1 MSIHVRTTASG
12 TTVYDVRLRTP
23 DGRLYKR
30 TFRTR
35 KEADTFQAREK
46 ADRSRGGWVDPRAGR
61 VELAQY
67 AARWLAQRP
76 ALRPRTVELYE
87 SLLRRH
93 ILPELGGIELS
104 ALTTATV
111 RAWHARLL
119 LGGRPGLSTVAK
131 CYRLLRTIL
140 STAVEDELIVKNPCI
155 LKGAG
160 VERPQERPVAT
171 LAQVHALGEA
181 VEPRWRAMILLATFT
196 GLRLGELAGL
206 TRRRVD
212 LLHGTVNVAQQV
224 QELSDGS
231 RVVVP
236 PKTEAGRRT
245 VAIPPH
251 LLADL
256 EAHLAAW
263 AEPGPDGLLFPAP
276 EGGPI
281 RRSNFTRRVWQ
292 PACQAVEIE
301 GLRFH
306 DLRHTGNTLA
316 AATGASTRELMAR
329 MGHASPRAAL
339 IYQHATADRDAAIA
353 KALSDLATAQKPAV
367 VLRLDV
373 GDHGDSV
380 P

>member
-1 MSIHVRTTASG
+1 MSIHVRKTAKG
-12 TTVYDVRLRTP
+12 TAVYDVRLRAP
-23 DGRLYKR
+23 DGQPYKR

-35 KEADTFQAREK
+35 KEAGTFQAREK

-61 VELAQY
+61 LELAQY
-67 AARWLAQRP
+67 VRRWLAQRP
-76 ALRPRTVELYE
+76 ALRPRTIELYE
-87 SLLRRH
+87 SLLRGH
-93 ILPELGGIELS
+93 ILPDLGRIELS

-111 RAWHARLL
+111 RSWHAHLRV
-119 LGGRPGLSTVAK
+119 GTRPGPSTVAK
-131 CYRLLRTIL
+131 CYRLLRAIL

-160 VERPQERPVAT
+160 VERPEERPVAT
-171 LAQVHALGEA
+171 LAQVHALADA

-206 TRRRVD
+206 TRRHVD
-212 LLHGTVNVAQQV
+212 LLHGTVKVVQQV

-236 PKTEAGRRT
+236 PKTDAGRRT

-251 LLADL
+251 LLPDL
-256 EAHLAAW
+256 EAHLVAW
-263 AEPGPDGLLFPAP
+263 AEPGTEGLLFPAP

-281 RRSNFTRRVWQ
+281 RRSNFTRRVWL
-292 PACQAVEIE
+292 PACQAVGIE

-339 IYQHATADRDAAIA
+339 IYQHASADRDAAIA
-353 KALSDLATAQKPAV
+353 RALSDLAAAQKPAV
-367 VLRLDV
+367 VLHLADQ
-373 GDHGDSV
+373 

>member
-1 MSIHVRTTASG
+1 MSIHVRKTASG
-12 TTVYDVRLRTP
+12 SNVYDVRLRTP

-35 KEADTFQAREK
+35 KEADTFEAREK
-46 ADRSRGGWVDPRAGR
+46 ADRSRGGWVDPRAGQLQ
-61 VELAQY
+61 LAQY
-67 AARWLAQRP
+67 AARWLTQRP

-93 ILPELGGIELS
+93 ILPELGRIELS

-119 LGGRPGLSTVAK
+119 LVGARPGPSTVAK

-160 VERPQERPVAT
+160 VERPEERSVAT
-171 LAQVHALGEA
+171 LAQVHALAEA
-181 VEPRWRAMILLATFT
+181 VDPRWRVMILLATFT

-206 TRRRVD
+206 TRRHVD
-212 LLHGTVNVAQQV
+212 LLHGTVKVVQQV
-224 QELSDGS
+224 QELNDGS

-263 AEPGPDGLLFPAP
+263 AEPGTDGLLFPSP

-281 RRSNFTRRVWQ
+281 RRSNFSRRVWQ
-292 PACQAVEIE
+292 PACRAVGIE
-301 GLRFH
+301 GMRFH

-353 KALSDLATAQKPAV
+353 RALSDLVTAQKPAV
-367 VLRLDV
+367 VLHLDV
-373 GDHGDSV
+373 GD
-380 P
+380 

>member
-1 MSIHVRTTASG
+1 MSVEPRQTRSG
-12 TTVYDVRLRTP
+12 RTVYDVRLRTP
-23 DGRLYKR
+23 DGRQYKR

-35 KEADTFQAREK
+35 READTFHAREQ

-61 VELAQY
+61 VPLDAY
-67 AARWLAQRP
+67 ANRWLSQR
-76 ALRPRTVELYE
+76 AGLRPRTLELYE
-87 SLLRRH
+87 SLLRCH
-93 ILPELGGIELS
+93 VLPSLGHFELN

-111 RAWHARLL
+111 RAWHANLL
-119 LGGRPGLSTVAK
+119 AGGQPGPTTVAK
-131 CYRLLRTIL
+131 CYRLLRTVL
-140 STAVEDELIVKNPCI
+140 ATAMEDELIVKNPCV

-160 VERPQERPVAT
+160 VERSAERPIAT
-171 LAQVHALGEA
+171 LAQVDALAEV
-181 VEPRWRAMILLATFT
+181 VEPRWRAMVLLATFG

-206 TRRRVD
+206 TRRNVD
-212 LLHGTVNVAQQV
+212 LLHGTVTVVQQV
-224 QELSDGS
+224 QELADGR

-236 PKTEAGRRT
+236 PKTDAARRT

-251 LLADL
+251 VLPDL
-256 EAHLAAW
+256 EAHLTAW
-263 AEPGPDGLLFPAP
+263 AEPGAGGLVFPAP

-292 PACQAVEIE
+292 PACRTVGVE

-339 IYQHATADRDAAIA
+339 IYQHATADRDTAIA
-353 KALSDLATAQKPAV
+353 QALSDLAAARKPAPV
-367 VLRLDV
+367 IPLADR
-373 GDHGDSV
+373 S
-380 P
+380 

>member
-1 MSIHVRTTASG
+1 MSIHVRTNASG
-12 TTVYDVRLRTP
+12 TPVYDVRLRTP

-46 ADRSRGGWVDPRAGR
+46 ADRSRGGWVDPRAGHLQ
-61 VELAQY
+61 LAQY
-67 AARWLAQRP
+67 AARWLTQRP

-93 ILPELGGIELS
+93 ILPDLGKVELS

-119 LGGRPGLSTVAK
+119 VEARPGPSTVAK
-131 CYRLLRTIL
+131 CYRLLRAIL

-160 VERPQERPVAT
+160 VERPEERPVAT
-171 LAQVHALGEA
+171 LAQVHALAEA
-181 VEPRWRAMILLATFT
+181 VEARWRAMILLATFT

-206 TRRRVD
+206 TRRHVD
-212 LLHGTVNVAQQV
+212 LLHGTVKVVQQV

-236 PKTEAGRRT
+236 PKTDAGRRT

-251 LLADL
+251 LLPDL
-256 EAHLAAW
+256 EAHLGAW
-263 AEPGPDGLLFPAP
+263 AEPGADGLLFPAP
-276 EGGPI
+276 EGGAI
-281 RRSNFTRRVWQ
+281 RRSNFTRRVWH
-292 PACQAVEIE
+292 PACQAVGIE

-339 IYQHATADRDAAIA
+339 IYQHASADRDAAIA
-353 KALSDLATAQKPAV
+353 RALSDLAEAQKPAV
-367 VLRLDV
+367 VLHLADQ
-373 GDHGDSV
+373 